1 MNFTVSVELLQD
13 TDTHCFAFQ
22 STSIFSQSGSCV
34 AKLRPGNQST
44 TFQSEFQG
52 TQVCFCEASGCNE
65 SWRFGQKL
73 PFQLPEDDCNPL
85 TTYSVDRTNPKKVAN
100 PWNLV
105 LVGKRVFGVPREP
118 GLPMFEYSMEGRM
131 TDYKE
136 YTFEEEHQKHWFQ
149 AVVSNNTLYLLA
161 KESKFFLSVDIN
173 QHTPMPGKLVD
184 THTGLTSD
192 GWHFFGMA
200 VVGSSIYLVPGR
212 ESNVRILDLVTG
224 TFRLS
229 LPLEGLRYD
238 KQSSNKIGFP
248 CVSQNKI
255 FAPPW
260 EVEAFFVMN
269 VLDESVPVQIKH
281 VAFERRMAI
290 CAGSEFVEFG
300 GFLYASPYNEK
311 TILRVDPGD
320 LTWVKL
326 QVGLSQPPRWSGP
339 AVLGKRIFFAPTED
353 LDMVPVLET
362 DTQKLKYL
370 VAESLELPQNFKNQF
385 SAAQRTVVA
394 VDNTLQFSPGLN
406 ANAIMVVNVSAGFE
420 D

>member
-1 MNFTVSVELLQD
+1 
-13 TDTHCFAFQ
+13 
-22 STSIFSQSGSCV
+22 
-34 AKLRPGNQST
+34 
-44 TFQSEFQG
+44 
-52 TQVCFCEASGCNE
+52 
-65 SWRFGQKL
+65 
-73 PFQLPEDDCNPL
+73 
-85 TTYSVDRTNPKKVAN
+85 
-100 PWNLV
+100 
-105 LVGKRVFGVPREP
+105 
-118 GLPMFEYSMEGRM
+118 
-131 TDYKE
+131 
-136 YTFEEEHQKHWFQ
+136 
-149 AVVSNNTLYLLA
+149 
-161 KESKFFLSVDIN
+161 
-173 QHTPMPGKLVD
+173 
-184 THTGLTSD
+184 
-192 GWHFFGMA
+192 MA

-238 KQSSNKIGFP
+238 KQSSNKFGFP

-255 FAPPW
+255 FAPSW

-281 VAFERRMAI
+281 VAFERSKPMAI
-290 CAGSEFVEFG
+290 CAWSEFVEFG
-300 GFLYASPYNEK
+300 GSLYASPYNEK

-326 QVGLSQPPRWSGP
+326 QVGLSRPPRWSGS
-339 AVLGKRIFFAPTED
+339 AVLGKRIFFASTED

-370 VAESLELPQNFKNQF
+370 VAESLELPQNSKDQF

-394 VDNTLQFSPGLN
+394 GDNTLQFSPGLN

>member
-44 TFQSEFQG
+44 TFQSGLQG

-73 PFQLPEDDCNPL
+73 PFQLPEDDCNPF
-85 TTYSVDRTNPKKVAN
+85 TTYSVDAANPKKVAN

-149 AVVSNNTLYLLA
+149 TVVSNNTLYLLA
-161 KESKFFLSVDIN
+161 KEGKFFLSVDIN

-192 GWHFFGMA
+192 SWHFFGMA
-200 VVGSSIYLVPGR
+200 VVG
-212 ESNVRILDLVTG
+212 T
-224 TFRLS
+224 
-229 LPLEGLRYD
+229 
-238 KQSSNKIGFP
+238 
-248 CVSQNKI
+248 
-255 FAPPW
+255 
-260 EVEAFFVMN
+260 
-269 VLDESVPVQIKH
+269 
-281 VAFERRMAI
+281 
-290 CAGSEFVEFG
+290 
-300 GFLYASPYNEK
+300 
-311 TILRVDPGD
+311 
-320 LTWVKL
+320 
-326 QVGLSQPPRWSGP
+326 
-339 AVLGKRIFFAPTED
+339 
-353 LDMVPVLET
+353 
-362 DTQKLKYL
+362 
-370 VAESLELPQNFKNQF
+370 
-385 SAAQRTVVA
+385 
-394 VDNTLQFSPGLN
+394 
-406 ANAIMVVNVSAGFE
+406 
-420 D
+420 